1 MGWAANG
8 ELYYQTDGTRR
19 NNLIS
24 NTGILKTMMKDATVE
39 KEARESQKR
48 TLTILFASLI
58 LDLLGFTVILP
69 LMPSLLEYYH
79 QHDKSGIYQW
89 MLEKSTAFG
98 SFIGAPH
105 TDRFDLVLLGGLL
118 GALFSFLQ
126 YLSSPILGAL
136 SDVYGRRQLLLATMI
151 GTLMSYGVWA
161 ISYDFSA
168 FLICRIIGGL
178 SKGNVGIVIASV
190 TDVTNR
196 QSRSKGMALVG
207 IAFSLGFTFGPLIG
221 AIFSIWGSK
230 DISGDSYTMF
240 QYPAIFSLLLSLLDV
255 LFIALMLKET
265 LSESKRAQ
273 SFGKGIK
280 GALHL
285 INPVSIFRFDAIS
298 RINSPDLNNLRLLGA
313 VYFMY
318 LFLFS
323 GLEYS
328 LSFLVHQR
336 HHYTSM
342 QQGKMYLFIGVVMA
356 LVQGTYMRRSPPGSE
371 KKTTIMGMCA
381 IIPGMLIIGFSSSSY
396 MLYSGLFLY
405 CVGAATV
412 VTSITTITSNYGEGD
427 EKGKITGIVRS
438 LGALARSFGPLLTC
452 GVFWQY
458 GACVCYLTGGL
469 LFAVPLILMLFIV
482 PKEDKSA

>member
-1 MGWAANG
+1 
-8 ELYYQTDGTRR
+8 
-19 NNLIS
+19 
-24 NTGILKTMMKDATVE
+24 MMKDATVE